1 MKELRLV
8 GAGIGG
14 MIGRRLIGP
23 LNERYDV
30 VRLSRT
36 ASEPVAGVREARWD
50 PPRPG
55 EWEREIDGAYAVL
68 NLAGA
73 PIVDKRWSAAR
84 KKELI
89 MSRLDTTRALVEA
102 IGKAAVKPKVFVSA
116 SAIGYYGPSAGE
128 SLDEKA
134 PAGSGFLAALCREW
148 ERQARKAESFGVR
161 TVLLRT
167 GIVLAREGGA
177 LPKMALPFRFG
188 MGGSLGNGKQVMSW
202 IHADDEVGAIL
213 FALEGEI
220 LSGPINLTAP
230 NALTMSEFARVL
242 GKAMGRPSFM
252 PAPAPALK
260 LLLGER
266 AEMLLT
272 GQRVRPEL
280 LERAGYNFRFR
291 TLDAALAD
299 LRP

>member
-134 PAGSGFLAALCREW
+134 PAGSGFLADLCREW